1 MFQYLEEE
9 EPKID
14 FGSDIV
20 TSPCS
25 LPDPQISQVDITFEV
40 HAHDKASVYL
50 DVEYSTSILSAAK
63 INRLVDC
70 YKTLLDSICTHGMDI
85 PLEEMNILSKS
96 AKIEIDMLSRGPE
109 CLKYFEMPLLH
120 DQFYAQVKQQ
130 PHSLCLL
137 CDQRRYTYHEVFMMV
152 YYTIRDMRRKHPE
165 GLHGKCVAVYAS
177 RSEEMVI
184 SMLSIFFLGGVYLPL
199 EPMLPLGRISEYL
212 TSSRSHLILVS
223 AREDSEDLQKKAE
236 EKGVSTIVVSCDS
249 LKGLPSVISEHQDAF
264 TDTPSD
270 FATLGADATTHKDQA
285 CILFTSGSTGKPK
298 GVVLTH
304 GGLVDIVCGSY
315 IDLFHTSREDVF
327 ALATSPAFDPHIAII
342 LAALACGACL
352 SIIPSGLETDAR
364 AVAEICE
371 KHGITLMDQVPS
383 LIELYAP
390 ELVKRR
396 NSLKLRTMVFGGEPL
411 PCSVAAELQRIPGLS
426 DGIYNAYGPA
436 EFTVSAT
443 AALML
448 PGVPDAPLGP
458 PDPNVRAYVVS
469 PDNIYEQKPIGTI
482 GELLLSGPRTALG
495 YINNEEQT
503 KKHFI
508 PNPFFSDDS
517 PVSDSYR
524 VLYKTGD
531 LVSRDENGVLYFH
544 GRSDGQIKINGVRIE
559 VSEVKHVIQS
569 HPEVDLAHALA
580 FQVNSTKSK
589 QLVAFVTP
597 ANVNKEAIRD
607 FCASKL
613 IPAAVPSSI
622 ISLESFPLTPTG
634 KINALELERIA
645 RQEKDA
651 AQTLETWY
659 IPPQTSTEEVVAD
672 TLKEILHYPDDISV
686 EANFFELGGN
696 SLQAGILSSRLR
708 VHFDIES
715 LPATLVYQKKTIR
728 GMAQSIDVL
737 KHQQDA
743 SSATHAAVKPTD
755 RLQADKELF
764 LASSEVVPTPAIPYW
779 IYMILQ
785 YIMLSLTMV
794 MVPVI
799 WGSLLVG
806 VFELRTVISSW
817 WLVLIWPSMKVGAL
831 FGYAL
836 LLIGLKWALVGNLKP
851 GVYPLYGWM
860 YARWVTL
867 RALQEAAGSTFFPAI
882 LRTPFLSYVLKAL
895 GAKVQSPTHV
905 LVDSVN
911 ICDFDL
917 LSLGKGCCIYS
928 EASVTGAFVT
938 PAGYLGRRPVLILSE
953 VDIGEYCHIGHRA
966 VVTAGTAIP
975 DNHNLKPHA
984 SRSHPGDEPVNGPLS
999 DFPHFC
1005 AEEKLGALWSLVSG
1019 ITNHFLESLA
1029 EVPIVALCL
1038 LIIYSIIGDGD
1049 PLVSPSGSVIA
1060 WNLVEFSALFT
1071 ALYGWLNPALG
1082 VFLQMVMVL
1091 TWKWIFVGRLKP
1103 GVNVARSTYSLFVY
1117 SVLRRQIESPMWHDL
1132 QILLT
1137 GTPLM
1142 AWLYKALG
1150 ASVGKHVFIGGLS
1163 IVEFDALE
1171 VSDKVCSGSDSVI
1184 FATNAD
1190 GIVEKIVLKEEST
1203 IGNASVLYPGCE
1215 IHARAVV
1222 GNDTPICRGRV
1233 LKDNVRAQGSLD
1245 YTVIRPTGGSHLQ
1258 DAMENGIDVPYIIS
1272 HSQSHVDSSLSL
1284 PWWHTPATLITLMAI
1299 GPIAPVLLWVPLAVV
1314 ASLLKQTYW
1323 WLIPVAYVV
1332 MVGVGSL
1339 LAVLYLRLLLEASQ
1353 VRKHWKHG
1361 SVSVFDI
1368 PSLLIHS
1375 YFNIAEANID
1385 AFHGTPFAVYIYR
1398 ILGFTV
1404 GRGAILL
1411 CPQPLESGLIEIG
1424 EDSVIES
1431 GGKLDGHYM
1440 EYQKFIYHSVRLGE
1454 RCWVQEG
1461 ARVMPYTVMNDGS
1474 RVMPASMVLPGDS
1487 LAEGSVWCG
1496 LPAEPIRTREVYH
1509 SKAKSSRILK
1519 RSDKISR
1526 SSKRSKSG
1534 FLDSLASTTNK

>member
-9 EPKID
+9 EPRLD
-14 FGSDIV
+14 FGSNIMI
-20 TSPCS
+20 SPYN
-25 LPDPQISQVDITFEV
+25 LPDPELSQVDITFEV
-40 HAHDKASVYL
+40 HAHDKGNAYL
-50 DVEYSTSILSAAK
+50 DVEYSTSILSAGK
-63 INRLVDC
+63 MNRLVDG
-70 YKTLLDSICTHGMDI
+70 YKTLLGSICTHGVHI
-85 PLEEMNILSKS
+85 PLDELNVLSKS
-96 AKIEIDMLSRGPE
+96 AITEIDRLSRGPE
-109 CLKYFEMPLLH
+109 CLKYFEMPLMH
-120 DQFYAQVKQQ
+120 DQFYTQVKQQ
-130 PHSLCLL
+130 PHSVCLL
-137 CDQRRYTYHEVFMMV
+137 CDQRKHTYHETFMMV
-152 YYTIRDMRRKHPE
+152 YHTIVDMRKVQPE
-165 GLHGKCVAVYAS
+165 GLNGKCVAVFAS
-177 RSEEMVI
+177 RSEELVI
-184 SMLSIFFLGGVYLPL
+184 SMLAIFFLGGVYLPL
-199 EPMLPLGRISEYL
+199 EPRLPQGRISDYL
-212 TSSRSHLILVS
+212 TSSGTQLILVS
-223 AREDSEDLQKKAE
+223 GREDSEDLRQKAE
-236 EKGVSTIVVSCDS
+236 EMGVSTLVVSCDS
-249 LKGLPSVISEHQDAF
+249 LKGRVAVTSEYQNALPDIPV
-264 TDTPSD
+264 D
-270 FATLGADATTHKDQA
+270 FASLRSDAIARKDRA

-304 GGLVDIVCGSY
+304 GGVVDIVCGSY

-327 ALATSPAFDPHIAII
+327 ALATSPAFDPHIAIT
-342 LAALACGACL
+342 LAALACGASL
-352 SIIPSGLETDAR
+352 SIIPPGLETDAR
-364 AVAEICE
+364 AVAEICV
-371 KHGITLMDQVPS
+371 KDGITLMDQVPS
-383 LIELYAP
+383 LIELYTP
-390 ELVKRR
+390 ELIRVR
-396 NSLKLRTMVFGGEPL
+396 NSLKLRTLVFGGEPL
-411 PCSVAAELQRIPGLS
+411 PCSVAAELQKIPGLS

-469 PDNIYEQKPIGTI
+469 PDNVYEQKPIGAI

-517 PVSDSYR
+517 PVSDFYRISYR
-524 VLYKTGD
+524 TGD
-531 LVSRDENGVLYFH
+531 LVSRDENGILYFH
-544 GRSDGQIKINGVRIE
+544 GRCDGQIKINGVRIE
-559 VSEVKHVIQS
+559 ISEVKHVVQS

-580 FQVNSTKSK
+580 FQVDSTRPK
-589 QLVAFVTP
+589 QVVAFVTP
-597 ANVNKEAIRD
+597 MSVNKETIRD
-607 FCASKL
+607 LCVSKL

-622 ISLESFPLTPTG
+622 ISLDSFPLTPTG

-645 RQEKDA
+645 GEDRDA
-651 AQTLETWY
+651 AQTSESWY
-659 IPPQTSTEEVVAD
+659 IPPQTNTEEVVAD

-708 VHFDIES
+708 VHFDIDS

-728 GMAQSIDVL
+728 GMAESIDAC
-737 KHQQDA
+737 KHQHD
-743 SSATHAAVKPTD
+743 SSANHAAIKPTD

-764 LASSEVVPTPAIPYW
+764 LAPSEVVPTPAIPYW
-779 IYMILQ
+779 IYMTLQ

-799 WGSLLVG
+799 WGALLVG
-806 VFELRTVISSW
+806 VFQLRTVINSW

-836 LLIGLKWALVGNLKP
+836 LLITLKWVLVGNLKP

-867 RALQEAAGSTFFPAI
+867 RALQEAAGDTFFPAI
-882 LRTPFLSYVLKAL
+882 LRTPFLSYILKAL
-895 GAKVQSPTHV
+895 GAKIHSPAHV

-917 LSLGKGCCIYS
+917 LSFGKGCCIYS
-928 EASVTGAFVT
+928 DASVTGAFVT

-953 VDIGEYCHIGHRA
+953 ADIGENCQIGHRA
-966 VVTAGTAIP
+966 VVTAGTTIA

-1005 AEEKLGALWSLVSG
+1005 AEERLGALWSLVSG
-1019 ITNHFLESLA
+1019 LTNHFLESLA

-1049 PLVSPSGSVIA
+1049 PLDSASGSVIA

-1082 VFLQMVMVL
+1082 VLLQMIMVL
-1091 TWKWIFVGRLKP
+1091 AWKWIFVGRLNP

-1117 SVLRRQIESPMWHDL
+1117 SVLRRQVESPMWHDL

-1150 ASVGKHVFIGGLS
+1150 ASVGRHVFIGGLS

-1190 GIVEKIVLKEEST
+1190 GIVEKVVLKEEAT

-1215 IHARAVV
+1215 IHTRAVV

-1245 YTVIRPTGGSHLQ
+1245 YTVIRPNGASHLH
-1258 DAMENGIDVPYIIS
+1258 DAMENGIELPYIVS
-1272 HSQSHVDSSLSL
+1272 HSQSHVDTSILL

-1323 WLIPVAYVV
+1323 WLIPVAYIV

-1353 VRKHWKHG
+1353 VRRHWKHG

-1368 PSLLIHS
+1368 PSLLMHS
-1375 YFNIAEANID
+1375 YFNVAEANID

-1398 ILGFTV
+1398 ILGFKV
-1404 GRGAILL
+1404 GKGAILL
-1411 CPQPLESGLIEIG
+1411 CAQPLESSLIEIG

-1461 ARVMPYTVMNDGS
+1461 ARVMPLTVMNDGS

-1509 SKAKSSRILK
+1509 SKAKASRILK
-1519 RSDKISR
+1519 RSGKISR
-1526 SSKRSKSG
+1526 SSKKSKSG
-1534 FLDSLASTTNK
+1534 FLDSLASDSNK